1 MQVPLWAV
9 GLAVAAVAPFAIKTL
24 ARTLEARRR
33 ARTVE
38 LLARAS
44 AELRA
49 KGDAADAPAKPDD
62 RTS

>member
-1 MQVPLWAV
+1 VQVPLWAV

-49 KGDAADAPAKPDD
+49 EGDAADAPAKPDD